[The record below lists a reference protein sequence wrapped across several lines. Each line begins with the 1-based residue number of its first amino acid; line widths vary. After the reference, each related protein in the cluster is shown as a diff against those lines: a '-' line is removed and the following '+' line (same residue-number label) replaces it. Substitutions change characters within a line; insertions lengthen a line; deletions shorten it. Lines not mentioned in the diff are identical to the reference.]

1 MASGA
6 RTLRSIVL
14 LGALDLLVVSAWLFF
29 RIATVP
35 KKAGSQPSSILQVLH
50 LQATPQCNPQEHV
63 VFVKVQKA
71 GSSTVQNIFYRF
83 GTNRN
88 LTFMLPKYGNYISY
102 STCVKDR
109 EVMSLPVF
117 KDRYDISCNHV
128 KYNRT
133 AFEKYMHPDTSYVGI
148 IRHPLTLLNSYIYYF
163 LEHVV
168 PGKDK
173 LEEFL
178 RDPDHYAGQRNV
190 SFNLLTNY
198 FGLSSKRARN
208 STEVKMFTNQI
219 DKEFHIMLVLE
230 LIDESLLLMKRQF
243 CWNLTDILYIRKN
256 ARDGTPSV
264 KNATMIS
271 KDKHRTIADADYT
284 FYRHFH
290 KKMQD
295 KVFQEG
301 LDFQKEL
308 LYFRQVREAVRKYC
322 TRQLWRVDGPLRFP
336 SSPWQTAFMVTSE
349 TCQLMD
355 MPELKFQDIVGSRQY
370 GPVWKAVHRSQLY
383 H

>member
-1 MASGA
+1 M
-6 RTLRSIVL
+6 L
-14 LGALDLLVVSAWLFF
+14 LGALDLLVVSVWLFF

-35 KKAGSQPSSILQVLH
+35 KKTGSQPSILQVLH
-50 LQATPQCNPQEHV
+50 LQELPECKPQQHV
-63 VFVKVQKA
+63 AFIKVQKA

-83 GTNRN
+83 GTSRN

-102 STCVKDR
+102 STSVKDR
-109 EVMSLPVF
+109 EVMPLPVF
-117 KDRYDISCNHV
+117 KDKYDISCNHV

-133 AFEKYMHPDTSYVGI
+133 AFEKYMHPDTGYVGI
-148 IRHPLTLLNSYIYYF
+148 VRHPLKLLNSYIYYF

-178 RDPDHYAGQRNV
+178 RNPDYYAGQRNV

-198 FGLSSKRARN
+198 FGLSSKQARN
-208 STEVKMFTNQI
+208 STEVEMFTNQM
-219 DKEFHIMLVLE
+219 DKEFHIVLVLE

-243 CWNLTDILYIRKN
+243 CWNLTDILYTRKN

-264 KNATMIS
+264 RNATLIS

-284 FYRHFH
+284 FYRHFY

-301 LDFQKEL
+301 VDFQKEL
-308 LYFRQVREAVRKYC
+308 HYFRQIRDAVRKYC

-336 SSPWQTAFMVTSE
+336 ASPWQTAFVVTSE
-349 TCQLMD
+349 TCELID
-355 MPELKFQDIVGSRQY
+355 MPELKFQDLVGSRQY
-370 GPVWKAVHRSQLY
+370 GPLWKAVHRSQFY